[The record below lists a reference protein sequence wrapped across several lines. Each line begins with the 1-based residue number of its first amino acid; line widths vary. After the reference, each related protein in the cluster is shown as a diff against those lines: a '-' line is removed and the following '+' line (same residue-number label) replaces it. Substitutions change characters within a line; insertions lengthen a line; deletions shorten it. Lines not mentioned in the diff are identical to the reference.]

1 MLGTAVLNVIWGIVQ
16 PIINRVP
23 DISINYD
30 GIVGTTVYQ
39 FIRAG
44 LYFLPMDTVKAIL
57 AIIVAL
63 WVLRVV
69 IAVLHS
75 LWSALPIV

>member
-1 MLGTAVLNVIWGIVQ
+1 MLGTAVVGVIWGIVQ

-23 DISINYD
+23 DITINYD
-30 GIVGTTVYQ
+30 GIANSTVYQ

-44 LYFLPMDTVKAIL
+44 LYFFPMGTVKTIL
-57 AIIVAL
+57 TIIIAL